1 MSCMDCEALHN
12 EAGDRCHKCQLE
24 TDLRFAVMDGFMT
37 QSRAVEIAWEEGYR
51 DMFEGV

>member
-1 MSCMDCEALHN
+1 MSCMDCEVLHN

-51 DMFEGV
+51 DMFEVV